1 MGAIFSLI
9 ENKDRTIYILLMIL
23 IVYLFIMELWS
34 IIYLLTPT
42 KDDNK
47 SKINYL
53 RSLNTTPTVIH
64 STIII
69 VSILFNLA
77 LFFIPPFRFIMMA
90 NDVVSST
97 STAYKIDNWIKSLI
111 FISSILT
118 FIIQGKINNINEN
131 NFKENDFLNT
141 KYMNLAIL
149 TCLLFF
155 MILNIYN
162 NSKPTSQ
169 K

>member
-34 IIYLLTPT
+34 IIYLLTT

-77 LFFIPPFRFIMMA
+77 LFFIPPFRLLMMA
-90 NDVVSST
+90 NDAVSST
-97 STAYKIDNWIKSLI
+97 AYEISIWNKLII

-149 TCLLFF
+149 LFLLFL
-155 MILNIYN
+155 MILRIYN

>member
-90 NDVVSST
+90 NDAVSSN
-97 STAYKIDNWIKSLI
+97 AYKISIWNKLII

-141 KYMNLAIL
+141 KYMNLGTL
-149 TCLLFF
+149 SFLLFL
-155 MILNIYN
+155 MILEIYN